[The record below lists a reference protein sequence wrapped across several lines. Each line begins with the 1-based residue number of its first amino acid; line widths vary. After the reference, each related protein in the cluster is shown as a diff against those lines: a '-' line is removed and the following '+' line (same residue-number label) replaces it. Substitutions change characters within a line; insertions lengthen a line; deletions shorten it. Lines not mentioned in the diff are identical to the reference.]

1 MQKVYFKQERRE
13 KLYELSELQ
22 KQILTVIIRRTP
34 ADYKIIVKETNRRR
48 TTIIQSLKPILRHHF
63 VTAEKVY
70 PKQKNS
76 KLIFK
81 ITHKGLFYCI
91 AFLNMDYDEMIRLY
105 YHRASSPIPRQV
117 LNFVPDYAGRKEFMK
132 QTALLLMNLNQFDNE
147 GTLPT
152 TDMQQ
157 AMNLGFK
164 MSILESVKE
173 EEFSSTK
180 LFEDLTIKELS
191 KICRPQEKK
200 ELIKFLKNMVKNV
213 NSVITYLS
221 KQK

>member
-1 MQKVYFKQERRE
+1 MHKVYFKQEWRE
-13 KLYELSELQ
+13 KLYELSERQ
-22 KQILTVIIRRTP
+22 KQILTVIIRHMP
-34 ADYKIIVKETNRRR
+34 ADYKIIVKETGKRRA
-48 TTIIQSLKPILRHHF
+48 TIFQSLQPLLKHHF
-63 VTAEKVY
+63 VAAEKVY

-81 ITHKGLFYCI
+81 ITQKGFFYCI
-91 AFLNMDYDEMIRLY
+91 AFLNMDYDEMIKLY
-105 YHRASSPIPRQV
+105 HHRDSSPIPGLV
-117 LNFVPDYAGRKEFMK
+117 LDYAGRKEFMK
-132 QTALLLMNLNQFDNE
+132 QTALLLMNDNQFDNE

-152 TDMQQ
+152 TYMQQ

-164 MSILESVKE
+164 RSILESVKE

-180 LFEDLTIKELS
+180 LFGGLTIEELS
-191 KICRPQEKK
+191 KICKPQEKNG
-200 ELIKFLKNMVKNV
+200 LIKSLKNMVKNM